1 MYVINDTLELIM
13 VVVGGGIVDHQR
25 LRYVIR
31 WTCVASCNLHPKNK
45 NKNKTKDKKKQSK
58 TNIN

>member
-31 WTCVASCNLHPKNK
+31 
-45 NKNKTKDKKKQSK
+45 
-58 TNIN
+58 